1 MSSEKNAPEEEYFAR
16 VEAQKTEQLGKEI
29 AKREAEAAASE
40 LKALHHLR
48 CGKCGTS
55 MDTKRF
61 KGIEIEICGNC
72 GAVLLDPG
80 ELEALAGEDK
90 HSVVEMIGGLF
101 GFIKTPD
108 AE

>member
-1 MSSEKNAPEEEYFAR
+1 
-16 VEAQKTEQLGKEI
+16 
-29 AKREAEAAASE
+29 
-40 LKALHHLR
+40 
-48 CGKCGTS
+48 